1 MTDLQIKL
9 KAKTPRE
16 AATRDQLLALLG
28 QHDLSKWLYTHRVV
42 IDEQAIPHSHPV
54 LTLHARHLDQ
64 DDLLLSTFVHEQ
76 LHWLLATKRKPVGY
90 AIDVLRDMF
99 PDVPVGPPEG
109 ALDRDSSYLHLI
121 VNYLELEA
129 MKEIVGDER
138 ARLAFEFWFTDHY
151 TGLYG
156 IVLDNQVEIA
166 ALIDRFELRP

>member
-1 MTDLQIKL
+1 MTDLQITL
-9 KAKTPRE
+9 TGETPRE
-16 AATRDQLLALLG
+16 AATKDLLLALLER
-28 QHDLSKWLYTHRVV
+28 HDVAKWLFTRRVV
-42 IDEQAIPHSHPV
+42 IDEHAIPHSHPV
-54 LTLHARHLDQ
+54 LTLHTRHLDQ
-64 DDLLLSTFVHEQ
+64 EDLLLSTFVHEQ
-76 LHWLLATKRKPVGY
+76 LHWLLATKRKAVGY
-90 AIDVLRDMF
+90 TIDVLRDMF

-129 MKEIVGDER
+129 MREIVGEER
-138 ARLAFEFWFTDHY
+138 ARVAFEFWFSDHY